1 MTAGDLTPNMIGK
14 TKVSLVYEE
23 ARIEGLLTD
32 ITVHTVP
39 VEYSSKQ
46 HINLRTRYEV
56 TLSIQ
61 VGLIQVKWISLDH
74 EVRIAS

>member
-32 ITVHTVP
+32 ITVHTDP
-39 VEYSSKQ
+39 VTIDSKQ
-46 HINLRTRYEV
+46 QSNLLTRYEV

-61 VGLIQVKWISLDH
+61 VGQIQVKWIPLDH
-74 EVRIAS
+74 EVRIVT

>member
-1 MTAGDLTPNMIGK
+1 MTAGDLTPSMIGK

-32 ITVHTVP
+32 LTVHTNP
-39 VEYSSKQ
+39 VRLDSKQ
-46 HINLRTRYEV
+46 QSNLLTRYEV

-74 EVRIAS
+74 EVRIIS